1 MYASIKFRM
10 QDDRVWL
17 LVDNYICINDAN
29 THIILKLLGLPHLR
43 NRNKVWN
50 AVINDL
56 KTFVI
61 Y

>member
-1 MYASIKFRM
+1 M

-17 LVDNYICINDAN
+17 MVDNYIGKNDAN

-50 AVINDL
+50 VVFSDF
-56 KTFVI
+56 KTLGF